1 MILHRATSRVA
12 PALAAAGFLLTLSGA
27 SAAQQP
33 DPNAPIDVD
42 AGPDAPT
49 SPPASTPP
57 PAPSPS
63 APAPAAGTAPAP
75 SAGRDYQAP
84 LVAPDPRE
92 GDAAPPDPPDPI
104 DVFIGGARAKETTG
118 SAHLITTK
126 QLERFE
132 HDDPS
137 KILQQVPGVY
147 VRGEDGFGLRPNIG
161 MRGAISDR
169 SKKITLM
176 EDGVL
181 FAPAPYSAPAAYYF
195 PLMTRMT
202 AVRVVKGPSAV
213 AYGPH
218 TVAGAIDLVT
228 APIPEESQGMIDAS
242 FGQYLSRKLHVRL
255 GTSKGPIGIVAEG
268 VHLGAA
274 GFSQLDGNSDRD
286 TGFSRNEIMV
296 KGRYEIGQVGDTF
309 QDIELK
315 TTFSNEVSN
324 QSYLGLTDADFAAS
338 PYRRYVAS
346 SLDRMEW
353 NRLSFVLSHHV
364 LRGRDLDVT
373 TSIYRHDLHRVWN
386 RFQGLRGASIL
397 GVLRDPDDPANQEFL
412 DVLRGDSTRTSD
424 DQTINVGPNDRDFTS
439 GGLQTVMRWRPK
451 TGPFEHRI
459 ETGVRAHYDSI
470 SRNQTQR
477 GYEVI
482 DGELETIDDAIEIN
496 SINSASSFALATHA
510 LDAITWKFLT
520 LTGGARFES
529 IRAESDDAVTGNGT
543 RITTQIVLPGGGV
556 FVALP
561 ADFGIL
567 GGLYEGFSPVPPES
581 GASTLPEKSVNYEFG
596 ARWSPSF
603 KGRGRFRA
611 EVIGFVNDYSNLS
624 NICTFSTGCD
634 EADLDKQFDGGTA
647 LVGGLEAFVESELS
661 ITDDLRLPGKIAYTF
676 THGEFTNDFSSAD
689 PTFGDVVS
697 GDTVPY
703 IPTHEIYATIGVETD
718 RWGTYVSGTYTGAM
732 RETAGSGEPDPF
744 DVTDASFVV
753 DAAGRV
759 KVVENVTAYITARN
773 LLDATYIASHRPFGA
788 RPGAPLWIQVGGKV
802 EF

>member
-1 MILHRATSRVA
+1 MRSLRSSSVRAWLTLAIVGSIATPSAIAAAQPA
-12 PALAAAGFLLTLSGA
+12 PAGE
-27 SAAQQP
+27 
-33 DPNAPIDVD
+33 PIDVD
-42 AGPDAPT
+42 AGPAPPA
-49 SPPASTPP
+49 SPPAP
-57 PAPSPS
+57 PAPPADPSPS
-63 APAPAAGTAPAP
+63 APPSGDPQPSRSKDFTPPISVPASPEEAPA
-75 SAGRDYQAP
+75 
-84 LVAPDPRE
+84 E
-92 GDAAPPDPPDPI
+92 PPDPI
-104 DVFIGGARAKETTG
+104 DVFIGGGRAKETTG
-118 SAHLITTK
+118 SAHFISTK

-132 HDDPS
+132 HDDPN

-195 PLMTRMT
+195 PVMTRMV

-228 APIPEESQGMIDAS
+228 APIPDESQGMVDAS

-268 VHLGAA
+268 IHLGAA
-274 GFSQLDGNSDRD
+274 GFSQLDGNSGTN
-286 TGFSRNEIMV
+286 TGFSRNEVMV
-296 KGRYEIGQVGDTF
+296 KGRYDLGQVGETF

-315 TTFSNEVSN
+315 STFSDEFDN
-324 QSYLGLTDADFAAS
+324 QSYLGITDADFAAT

-346 SLDRMEW
+346 SLDHMEW
-353 NRLSFVLSHHV
+353 NRISFVLSHH
-364 LRGRDLDVT
+364 LQRGADLDVT
-373 TSIYRHDLHRVWN
+373 TSAYRHDLHRVWN

-397 GVLRDPDDPANQEFL
+397 GTLRDPDDPANRGFV
-412 DVLRGDSTRTSD
+412 DILRGDARRTTD
-424 DQTINVGPNDRDFTS
+424 DQTINVGPNGRDFTS

-451 TGPFEHRI
+451 TGPFEHRV
-459 ETGVRAHYDSI
+459 ESGVRAHYDSV
-470 SRNQTQR
+470 SREQTQR
-477 GYEVI
+477 GYEVVG
-482 DGELETIDDAIEIN
+482 GELATVDDAIEIN
-496 SINSASSFALATHA
+496 SINSASTFALAMHA
-510 LDAITWKFLT
+510 LDAVTWKFLT
-520 LTGGARFES
+520 VTGGARFES
-529 IRAESDDAVTGNGT
+529 IRAESADAVTGTGT
-543 RITTQIVLPGGGV
+543 RITTQIVLPGGGL

-561 ADFGIL
+561 YDLGVL
-567 GGLYEGFSPVPPES
+567 GGVYEGFSPIPPES

-596 ARWSPSF
+596 ARWSP
-603 KGRGRFRA
+603 KRFRA

-634 EADLDKQFDGGTA
+634 VSDLDKQFDGGTA
-647 LVGGLEAFVESELS
+647 LVTGLEAYVESELT
-661 ITDDLRLPGKIAYTF
+661 ITDDLRLPGKIAYTY
-676 THGEFTNDFSSAD
+676 THGEFTNDFASAD
-689 PTFGDVVS
+689 PTFGDVQS

-703 IPTHEIYATIGVETD
+703 IPTQQLFATLGVETD
-718 RWGTYVSGTYTGAM
+718 RWGTYLSGTYTGAM
-732 RETAGSGEPDPF
+732 REKAGSGEPDPF
-744 DVTDASFVV
+744 DVTDESFVM

-759 KVVENVTAYITARN
+759 MVVKNVTAYITAKN